1 VFNVLLQMLD
11 DGRVTDSQGRV
22 VSFRNSIVILT
33 SNIGSSFILEEETPG
48 AARERVM
55 AAVRFCYVV
64 RADCC
69 SLALEADASWLP

>member
-1 VFNVLLQMLD
+1 MLD

-33 SNIGSSFILEEETPG
+33 SNIGSTFILEEETPG

-55 AAVRFCYVV
+55 ASV
-64 RADCC
+64 RAHAHTRCTFWV
-69 SLALEADASWLP
+69 LAPSHALLHVP

>member
-1 VFNVLLQMLD
+1 MLD

-33 SNIGSSFILEEETPG
+33 SNIGARAGARDIASVHSCDACAGSTFILEEETPG

-55 AAVRFCYVV
+55 GAVR
-64 RADCC
+64 
-69 SLALEADASWLP
+69 